1 MRGGYE
7 DLGQTRVR
15 AADALLLA
23 EYGIL
28 LPEQNI
34 YYQDEDIAYDPD
46 FDEVEWN
53 KEPLKMSWDEKL
65 QLAEKME
72 KSGLAVD

>member
-1 MRGGYE
+1 MVIE
-7 DLGQTRVR
+7 DLGQTQPR

-23 EYGIL
+23 EYGIV

-34 YYQDEDIAYDPD
+34 YYHDEDIAYDPD